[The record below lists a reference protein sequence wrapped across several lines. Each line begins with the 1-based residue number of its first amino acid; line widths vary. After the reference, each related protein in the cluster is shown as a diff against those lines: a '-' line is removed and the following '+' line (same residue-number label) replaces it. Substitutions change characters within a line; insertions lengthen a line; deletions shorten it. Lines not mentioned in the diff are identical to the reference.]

1 MRGHFFVS
9 LLVVLGLLFGRG
21 SVASA
26 HVGSPDVFYEGD
38 AGPYKLYVTIRPPEV
53 IPGVADIQIR
63 AAQDD
68 LTELRIVP
76 LPLSG
81 DGAVF
86 APTPDQAARLVADP
100 QTFTGHLWMMT
111 AGSWQVR
118 ILADGRRG
126 KGELAVPVPTLP
138 QRTAGMQT
146 ALSVVLFALLLILVG
161 GLLSIIGASSGE
173 AQLTPGEAVT
183 ADIVRRRRRAQLVA
197 ALILGLLLLGGAR
210 WWQTEARRAAENV
223 YRPLQM
229 TAAVQDGRLELRL
242 RSSGWQEQRLDD
254 LLPDH
259 DHLMH
264 LFMLRVPEFE
274 QIFHLHPSERAEGVF
289 TVSLPAAPAGRYKL
303 YADVVHATGVPETLV
318 AELTL
323 PDALAGTPLA
333 GDDAAGQAPPLSQAD
348 PQRAASPLADGA
360 RMVWQRE
367 PGELVAR
374 APGVFRFRV
383 EDASGQPATDLQL
396 YMGMLGHAAFV
407 KRDGSV
413 FAHVHPSGSVP
424 MAALSLTASAA
435 APAHHHQAGQLP
447 AEVGFPY
454 GFPSPGD
461 YRIFIQIKRQ
471 GRIETGV
478 FDAHVSASS
487 SALTSSAFRR

>member
-1 MRGHFFVS
+1 MRGRLFVS
-9 LLVVLGLLFGRG
+9 LLVFLGLLLG
-21 SVASA
+21 SGAAALA
-26 HVGSPDVFYEGD
+26 HVGSPDIFYEGD

-68 LTELRIVP
+68 LADLRIVP

-86 APTPDQAARLVADP
+86 APTPDQAARLTTDP

-118 ILADGRRG
+118 ILAEGRRG

-146 ALSVVLFALLLILVG
+146 ALGALLFVLLLILVG

-183 ADIVRRRRRAQLVA
+183 ADILRRQRRAQLVA
-197 ALILGLLLLGGAR
+197 ALLLGLVLLGGAR
-210 WWQTEARRAAENV
+210 WWQTEALRSAENI

-229 TAAVQDGRLELRL
+229 DAAVQNGRLELRL

-274 QIFHLHPSERAEGVF
+274 QLFHLHPSERGEGVF
-289 TVSLPAAPAGRYKL
+289 TVELPAAPAGRYKL
-303 YADVVHATGVPETLV
+303 YADIVHATGVPETLV

-323 PDALAGTPLA
+323 PAAIPGTPLA

-348 PQRAASPLADGA
+348 PQRVITPLADGA

-374 APGVFRFRV
+374 TPGAFRFRV
-383 EDASGQPATDLQL
+383 EDSSGQPASDLQL

-424 MAALSLTASAA
+424 MATLSLTTSAA
-435 APAHHHQAGQLP
+435 TSAHHHQAGQLP

-454 GFPSPGD
+454 GFPTAGD
-461 YRIFIQIKRQ
+461 YRIFVQIKRQ

-478 FDAHVSASS
+478 FDAHVSASAAS
-487 SALTSSAFRR
+487 R